1 MLAFVDYLEQG
12 WNRVVPQMF
21 VVSRSEERRVGK
33 EGRARWWP

>member
-21 VVSRSEERRVGK
+21 VVSRPIGIEVL
-33 EGRARWWP
+33 